1 MIMTRQRK
9 APSSKKAVR
18 RPAVRKTARTAGDEA
33 RRSRIAEA
41 AYLLAEQR
49 GFEGDMQID
58 DWLRAEQEI
67 DARLSSS
74 G

>member
-1 MIMTRQRK
+1 MTRQRNTTT
-9 APSSKKAVR
+9 SKKAVR
-18 RPAVRKTARTAGDEA
+18 RPSVRKTARNAGDDT

-49 GFEGDMQID
+49 GFEAGMELD

-67 DARLSSS
+67 DTRQSASS
-74 G
+74 

>member
-1 MIMTRQRK
+1 MTRQSK
-9 APSSKKAVR
+9 ASSSKKAAK
-18 RPAVRKTARTAGDEA
+18 RPAARKQGRTVGEDT
-33 RRSRIAEA
+33 RRRRIAEA

-67 DARLSSS
+67 DARQSAS

>member
-9 APSSKKAVR
+9 TTSSKTAVR
-18 RPAVRKTARTAGDEA
+18 RPTARKTARTADDEA
-33 RRSRIAEA
+33 RRGRIAEA

-67 DARLSSS
+67 DARQSAS